1 MRRGRILGVIGGPGR
16 RLIRGRLE
24 SDSGLDTDPVFD
36 GDVLARRLHH
46 EVASHQGRASLG
58 DLVRMARR
66 MEPGLG
72 AVEAEAL
79 ARKVSTRVHGLGAI
93 DSLMSDSSVSEI
105 MINGP
110 GAVVVERRG
119 RLYESDVSVGT
130 AELHALV
137 DRLLTESGRRVDR
150 RSPMVDSRL
159 PDGSRVNIAVP
170 PVAVGGPYVT
180 IRRFVLVDAD
190 LSDFGPEVVVRRLER
205 AVTERWNILV
215 LGPTGSGKTTLLN
228 AIGSRVDPACRMVVM
243 EDAAELRI
251 TGPHVVRLE
260 AQPSNMD
267 SEGEVTMGDLLVNAL
282 RMRPDR
288 LVVGEIRGS
297 EAVDLIH
304 ALSTGHRGSLAT
316 IHASGPLDA
325 LRRIELLAA
334 GKGREREVVAAQI
347 RAGLDLMVE
356 VERLDDGRRRVR
368 SLAELS
374 GSSPLSDPEY
384 VYRVAD

>member
-1 MRRGRILGVIGGPGR
+1 MRTGRISRIIGGGRRTARRGTSGPETGPDPTSGGEA
-16 RLIRGRLE
+16 L
-24 SDSGLDTDPVFD
+24 VH
-36 GDVLARRLHH
+36 RLHRQ
-46 EVASHQGRASLG
+46 VAARPGDTALD

-72 AVEAEAL
+72 ASEAEAT
-79 ARKVSTRVHGLGAI
+79 ARHVVTRVHGLGPI
-93 DSLMSDSSVSEI
+93 DPLMLDPSVSEV

-110 GAVVVERRG
+110 GPVMVERGG
-119 RLYESDVSVGT
+119 RLHESEVRIGAADL
-130 AELHALV
+130 EALV

-190 LSDFGPEVVVRRLER
+190 LADFGPPPVVECLER
-205 AVTERWNILV
+205 AVADRSNILV

-228 AIGSRVDPACRMVVM
+228 AIGRRVEPACRMVVM

-251 TGPHVVRLE
+251 SGPHVARLE
-260 AQPSNMD
+260 AQPANMD

-288 LVVGEIRGS
+288 LVVGEIRGP

-316 IHASGPLDA
+316 IHASGPADA
-325 LRRIELLAA
+325 LRRIELLAV
-334 GKGREREVVAAQI
+334 GEGRSPEVVAAQI

-356 VERLDDGRRRVR
+356 VERLEDGRRRVR
-368 SLAELS
+368 TLAELNGGAPDS
-374 GSSPLSDPEY
+374 EPEN
-384 VYRVAD
+384 VYRVAER